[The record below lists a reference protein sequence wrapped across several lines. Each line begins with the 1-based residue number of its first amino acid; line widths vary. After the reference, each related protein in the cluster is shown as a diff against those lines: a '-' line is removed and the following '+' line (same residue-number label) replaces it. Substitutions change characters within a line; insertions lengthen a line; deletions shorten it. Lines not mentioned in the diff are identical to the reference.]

1 MKKLNVLST
10 LLLLMVLVSC
20 AGGGKMEFDS
30 PDQYTH
36 ITVSAESASMPM
48 DPLQITVAV
57 RSPAFTRELN
67 FEAMMSN
74 LSEATCSLKWVDGQK
89 AELRLME
96 RDETSRLIEII
107 SDSTQLKIR
116 LVDANE

>member
-1 MKKLNVLST
+1 MKKRNVIFT
-10 LLLLMVLVSC
+10 LLILMVLTSC

-36 ITVSAESASMPM
+36 VTVSAESASLPM
-48 DPLQITVAV
+48 DPLEITVAV
-57 RSPAFTRELN
+57 RSPAFTREIQL
-67 FEAMMSN
+67 EAMMSN
-74 LSEATCSLKWVDGQK
+74 LSEATCTLKWLDGQR
-89 AELRLME
+89 AELLLME

-116 LVDANE
+116 LVDSNE